1 MARKEAT
8 ESLDYFEAGYM
19 FDEAQDVTV
28 MMSVMMSFIVLLVL
42 CDYKEVTCAA
52 I

>member
-1 MARKEAT
+1 M
-8 ESLDYFEAGYM
+8 DYFEAGYM

-28 MMSVMMSFIVLLVL
+28 MMSVMMTVMMSYIVLLVL